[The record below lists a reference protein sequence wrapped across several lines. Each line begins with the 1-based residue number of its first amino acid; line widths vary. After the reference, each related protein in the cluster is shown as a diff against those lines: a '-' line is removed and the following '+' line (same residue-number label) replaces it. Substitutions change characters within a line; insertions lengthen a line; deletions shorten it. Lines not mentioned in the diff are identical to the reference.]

1 MFRTLMGTFFVTV
14 LPLIGERLSLLRL
27 RCAFL
32 LGTLVEGRREVFQGA
47 DKVMSEIALRFVGF
61 FNRFRYPLDCAC
73 KLIKG

>member
-1 MFRTLMGTFFVTV
+1 M
-14 LPLIGERLSLLRL
+14 
-27 RCAFL
+27 
-32 LGTLVEGRREVFQGA
+32 EGRREVFQGA